1 LKKGMSAA
9 PFACGGDQDGAA
21 ASDGPSISGSA
32 MIPIRAK
39 TEKRERFPFPT
50 HLQPF

>member
-9 PFACGGDQDGAA
+9 PFACGGDHDGSAA
-21 ASDGPSISGSA
+21 PDAPSIPGSA

-39 TEKRERFPFPT
+39 TEKRERFSFPA

>member
-9 PFACGGDQDGAA
+9 AFACGGDQDGSA
-21 ASDGPSISGSA
+21 ASGAPSISGSA
-32 MIPIRAK
+32 MIPIRAQ
-39 TEKRERFPFPT
+39 TEKRERFSFPA